1 MSVEKNYANL
11 SNTRVDTGFDILDDA
26 MVKIIN
32 EQHLNYYEVLTII
45 ALLGAKVERNNIEH
59 YLIETCT
66 RFQQKMNDDDEAGK

>member
-45 ALLGAKVERNNIEH
+45 ALLGAKVERNNIDQ
-59 YLIETCT
+59 YLMETCT